1 MYRPGFTIARYTF
14 LEAMRARLFYLMIT
28 GLVCAFG
35 LSEFIGELAI
45 TESSRFQG
53 AILASGLRLFAV
65 FTLGLFVTT
74 SMVREFNDKGFEL
87 VLSQPIHRASYYC
100 GKLFGFALFA
110 VIVACLVASPLM
122 FYTPVD
128 QIFFW
133 VLSLIC
139 ELLIVIAVGLLC
151 LFTFS
156 NITIAFSAVVAFYLL
171 SRCMDAIQLI
181 SASPVLETNTLSQD
195 VITGVINVIAWFLPD
210 LDLFTQ
216 TQWLLYGSGDA
227 KALIPVLVQTLVYL
241 VLLSGAALFDLYRK
255 EL

>member
-1 MYRPGFTIARYTF
+1 MYKPPLTIARYTF

-45 TESSRFQG
+45 TEGNRFQG
-53 AILASGLRLFAV
+53 AILAAGLRLFAV
-65 FTLGLFVTT
+65 FTIGLFVTT

-87 VLSQPIHRASYYC
+87 VLSQPIPRAAYYC
-100 GKLFGFALFA
+100 GKLTGFAMFA
-110 VIVACLVASPLM
+110 VVVACPIVLALAL
-122 FYTPVD
+122 YATID
-128 QIFFW
+128 QVFIW
-133 VLSLIC
+133 LLSLIC
-139 ELLIVIAVGLLC
+139 ELLIVISLGLLC

-171 SRCMDAIQLI
+171 SRCMDAILLI
-181 SASPVLETNTLSQD
+181 SRSPILETSALSQEVIAD
-195 VITGVINVIAWFLPD
+195 VINAIAWLLPD

-216 TQWLLYGSGDA
+216 TQWLVYANGDMNS
-227 KALIPVLVQTLVYL
+227 LVPVLVQTLIYVIF
-241 VLLSGAALFDLYRK
+241 LSGAALFDLYRK